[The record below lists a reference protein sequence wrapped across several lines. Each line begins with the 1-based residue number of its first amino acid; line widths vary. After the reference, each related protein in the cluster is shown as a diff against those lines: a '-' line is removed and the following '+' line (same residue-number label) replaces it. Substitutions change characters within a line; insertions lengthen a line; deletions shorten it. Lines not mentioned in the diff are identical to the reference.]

1 MLQEIISICEYDV
14 LDLSKINLRYS
25 TTTDEKGNNVSRIP
39 KNSIS
44 LNGQT
49 ILFDKLNISAN
60 LKVVRDLEESGV
72 KMKDYNLL
80 NSKLNYQLT
89 DKTQLTL
96 SAENLLDE
104 NYETAKGYSTSERAF
119 YLGYNSN
126 F

>member
-1 MLQEIISICEYDV
+1 MKYA
-14 LDLSKINLRYS
+14 
-25 TTTDEKGNNVSRIP
+25 TTTDEKGNNVPRIP

-44 LNGQT
+44 FNGQT

-60 LKVVRDLEESGV
+60 LQVVRDLEESGV

-96 SAENLLDE
+96 SAENLLNE
-104 NYETAKGYSTSERAF
+104 NYETAKGFSTSNRAF
-119 YLGYNSN
+119 YLGYNAN